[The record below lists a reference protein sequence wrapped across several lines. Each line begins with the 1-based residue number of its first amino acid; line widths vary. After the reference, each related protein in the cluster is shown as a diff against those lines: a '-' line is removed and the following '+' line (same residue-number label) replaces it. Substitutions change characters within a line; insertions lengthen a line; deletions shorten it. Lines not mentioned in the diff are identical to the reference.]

1 MTDKIQTGFETFASK
16 HGFDL
21 SSAGGRYNRPV
32 VRRMW
37 AAWQE
42 QSERITDMAAALD
55 RSHKRSTGLLNQC
68 RDHDTRRAAAVSQ
81 SAELAAEV
89 ERLNVII
96 SRLSV
101 EGQDAVEM

>member
-1 MTDKIQTGFETFASK
+1 MTEKIQLSFETFASK

-32 VRRMW
+32 VRWMW
-37 AAWQE
+37 AAWQHQAE
-42 QSERITDMAAALD
+42 TITDLHAAL
-55 RSHKRSTGLLNQC
+55 SRSTVRNARLMNQC